1 MIFVACAKDS
11 AKTQEVNKRSER
23 ERENVTFTAP
33 ICVYRNRDWL
43 RSWSMIEIVILPIA
57 ISGLWSR
64 LLFGFDNFFLG
75 FVCVLRNEW
84 YYRLVTEK
92 MWENVS
98 NKYKMCFLMYFQEHN
113 QTSENIFRNIFWNT
127 TKRMKIFSF
136 LKNIYFLEIL
146 LHEPN
151 ATLVVKTKNIP
162 KRKGKSKT
170 YFNVLIVSS

>member
-11 AKTQEVNKRSER
+11 AKTQEVNKRNER

-33 ICVYRNRDWL
+33 IGVYRNRDWR
-43 RSWSMIEIVILPIA
+43 RSRSMIEIVILPIA
-57 ISGLWSR
+57 ISQLRSR

-84 YYRLVTEK
+84 YYRLITEK

-136 LKNIYFLEIL
+136 PKNSISEKYLFSG
-146 LHEPN
+146 N
-151 ATLVVKTKNIP
+151 TFTRTKRN
-162 KRKGKSKT
+162 
-170 YFNVLIVSS
+170 LSSEN